1 MLGKITASL
10 TPWIHP
16 VDSQVEHAKA
26 NEYLINM
33 DYVIDVEDKT
43 TYRILRYKFNV
54 YDDRQPDFSIYVG
67 ETMLAIKA
75 LSDVSQDANM
85 INLDVFEGIDSFNQV
100 SGLTAVET
108 AFNVSSIVW
117 GDTDKGDDY
126 TRLWYV
132 VGGKAAKPIIVD
144 HTIEEIINKL

>member
-1 MLGKITASL
+1 MLGKITAN
-10 TPWIHP
+10 TTAKYHP
-16 VDSQVEHAKA
+16 VDSQVEHALA
-26 NEYLINM
+26 SEYLINM

-43 TYRILRYKFNV
+43 TYRALRYKFNV
-54 YDDRQPDFSIYVG
+54 YDDRQTDFTIYVG
-67 ETMLAIKA
+67 ETMLAIKTLA
-75 LSDVSQDANM
+75 DESQGANM
-85 INLDVFEGIDSFNQV
+85 INLDVFEGIESFDQV

-132 VGGKAAKPIIVD
+132 VGGKAAVPIIVD
-144 HTIEEIINKL
+144 HTIEEIILKL